1 MRRRAELYLLGGLL
15 VLLVALLYFTTRSQV
30 PGLPG
35 ILDADTKLQ
44 PLDVQEPQL
53 HLDLLEKIQK
63 LQYSGSHRNIF
74 VAMAPPIPKAAERP
88 AVVAGPKLPPPPPS
102 LQVPVTFFGYASHPR
117 SGKRVAF
124 FTSGDDVLVVAEGD
138 TFLNRFRLVHIG
150 DASADVEE
158 ISSGR
163 HETLPMVQPPQGS
176 MP

>member
-15 VLLVALLYFTTRSQV
+15 VLLVALLYFTTRSHV

-35 ILDADTKLQ
+35 VLDADTKFQ
-44 PLDVQEPQL
+44 PLDVEEPQL

-63 LQYSGSHRNIF
+63 LQYSGAHRNIF
-74 VAMAPPIPKAAERP
+74 VAMPPPLPTPPQRP
-88 AVVAGPKLPPPPPS
+88 AVAEPKLPPAPPP
-102 LQVPVTFFGYASHPR
+102 LEVPVTFFGYASHPGT
-117 SGKRVAF
+117 GKRVAF
-124 FTSGDDVLVVAEGD
+124 FTSGDDVLVVADGD

-150 DASADVEE
+150 DAAADVEE

-163 HETLPMVQPPQGS
+163 HQMIPMVQPPQGS